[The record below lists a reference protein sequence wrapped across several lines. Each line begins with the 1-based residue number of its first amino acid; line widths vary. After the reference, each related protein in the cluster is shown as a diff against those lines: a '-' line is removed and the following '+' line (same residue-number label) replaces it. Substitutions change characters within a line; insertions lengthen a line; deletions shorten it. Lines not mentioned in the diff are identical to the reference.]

1 MNQILLALDFPHI
14 VLQTEIKVLMKT
26 TMKSIQLNFHQNRKV
41 LLNMCVYFNQS
52 RINRLLTNVLKMF

>member
-14 VLQTEIKVLMKT
+14 FLQTEIKVLMKT
-26 TMKSIQLNFHQNRKV
+26 TMKSIQLNFHQNSKV
-41 LLNMCVYFNQS
+41 LLNMCVYYNQS